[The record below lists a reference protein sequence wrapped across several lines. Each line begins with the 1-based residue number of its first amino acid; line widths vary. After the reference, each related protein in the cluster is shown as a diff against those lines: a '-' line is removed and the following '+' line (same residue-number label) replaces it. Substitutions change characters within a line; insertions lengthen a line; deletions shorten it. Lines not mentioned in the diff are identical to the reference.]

1 MKKYILLVMFISLF
15 IYACDDDDNNKGH
28 IDPVSN
34 VECIPFIGSVTLNWV
49 NPTDANYYYTLISY
63 RNSQG
68 ENVNKKV
75 SKYSADANSNVWIWW
90 RILIFCNGERCSSGY
105 RGGKRLCNRNR

>member
-15 IYACDDDDNNKGH
+15 IYACDNDDNNKGH

-34 VECIPFIGSVTLNWV
+34 VECIPFIGSVTLNWM

-75 SKYSADANSNVWIWW
+75 SKYSAASDVYKRQVNIVLM
-90 RILIFCNGERCSSGY
+90 LITTY
-105 RGGKRLCNRNR
+105 RLLLEDLQIRKNMSLF

>member
-75 SKYSADANSNVWIWW
+75 SKYSADANSNDLQI
-90 RILIFCNGERCSSGY
+90 RKNMSLF
-105 RGGKRLCNRNR
+105 